1 MRKFW
6 WPEALYEAKPYGALT
21 LGLMAGVV
29 AMARS
34 LGVGNWDAAFAI
46 VLVAGSGVIVYGGVI
61 LQMRHDYRRRSRWSR
76 EARP

>member
-6 WPEALYEAKPYGALT
+6 WPEAVYEAKPYGALT

-29 AMARS
+29 ALARS
-34 LGVGNWDAAFAI
+34 LAIGNWDGAFATFLI
-46 VLVAGSGVIVYGGVI
+46 LGVVVVVYGGVI
-61 LQMRHDYRRRSRWSR
+61 LQMRYEYRRRSRWNR